1 MAPKRKASDASSRR
15 VSKRA
20 RCSEGKAAE
29 EQRQDNYSLSSVA
42 DEQLADTIMD
52 VLRARKPGSSC

>member
-1 MAPKRKASDASSRR
+1 M
-15 VSKRA
+15 SKRA